1 MRNAKSG
8 NIKNRT
14 HFFSHVGWVK
24 EPYFVGWQML
34 RFLGPEFNSYPRK
47 CLQQKNDAIF
57 GRLVGSLLC
66 IWLVCRWFGWFVGS
80 LWVVR
85 LVCGWFVGGFEF

>member
-24 EPYFVGWQML
+24 ESYFVGWQML
-34 RFLGPEFNSYPRK
+34 RFLGPEFIPNHRK

-57 GRLVGSLLC
+57 G
-66 IWLVCRWFGWFVGS
+66 
-80 LWVVR
+80 
-85 LVCGWFVGGFEF
+85 